1 MGFDLASMVI
11 FSPHFLNCKSGD
23 VYVDADGGRGNTEIV
38 CKLVSPDTRAVSV
51 EIDESRHEA
60 TKDWLE
66 RIIGGHGKSKIKYTN
81 LIVKMDRLP
90 DPPDGRLTRSAMRRS
105 QSS

>member
-23 VYVDADGGRGNTEIV
+23 VYVDADGGRGNTAIV

-60 TKDWLE
+60 AKDWLE
-66 RIIGGHGKSKIKYTN
+66 RIIRWKVDEKGNEKKPELMN
-81 LIVKMDRLP
+81 LTFLDDSL
-90 DPPDGRLTRSAMRRS
+90 DNQNLESAAP
-105 QSS
+105 QNHV